1 MDAIKWLCTFL
12 KGHWGKI
19 ILSAIFTVLHVVAIF
34 VTPYISGYLIDSIV
48 SGEMFSGD
56 TKRILTIA
64 VTFLIGGSLIRQLTW
79 YIRQLVMEW
88 VAQTTVMNIRGT
100 LFERLQKLDFG
111 FFSNNR
117 TGDLM
122 ARMTG
127 DMDAIRMVIANTF
140 PYFLQQLLVFVIGV
154 FTVFFVSP
162 ILGCSLM
169 ILVPGIVFLVFKMAK
184 TNKPIFIGMREAM
197 SRLNSMVEENISGN
211 RVVKA
216 YNKQIEEIKKFDEFN
231 SGYSNAFM
239 TFAHSY
245 AKYYPLIHF
254 LVQLFTVL
262 VILVGG
268 TVVIWGDATVGQLTT
283 VNGILWCITDPILT
297 MPGYI
302 NQTQQF
308 FASSIKIRNLNSAEA
323 LVKDK
328 AAIEIPK
335 FDGKVTFKNVIFS
348 FDDNKNLSADHK
360 NDPVKENVRVLKYI
374 NFTANPG
381 DTVAIIGPT
390 GSGKTALVNLIP
402 RFYDP
407 LMGSVYIDGINVK
420 DIKIS
425 ALRKNIGIAM
435 QDVFLFS
442 DSIKENI
449 AYGTPDATMEDIIR
463 VAKAADAHDFISAM
477 PDGYDTVVGERGV
490 GLSGGQK
497 QRIALARA
505 LLRDA
510 SILILDDTTSAL
522 DMETEHSIQ
531 ETLKKNYKKMTTFVI
546 AHRISSVKNADLI
559 LVMHN
564 GRIIEWGK
572 HDELVAQKGYY
583 ASVCDTQ
590 YGNINDATYE
600 GDTTFDDFT
609 FTKGG
614 LK

>member
-1 MDAIKWLCTFL
+1 MDAIKWLCKFL

-19 ILSAIFTVLHVVAIF
+19 ILSAAMTFLHVVAIF
-34 VTPYISGYLIDSIV
+34 VTPYISGYLVDTIV

-56 TKRILTIA
+56 TKRILTVAIA
-64 VTFLIGGSLIRQLTW
+64 MLIGGSLIRQLTW

-88 VAQTTVMNIRGT
+88 VAQTAVMNIRGT

-111 FFSNNR
+111 FFNTNR

-127 DMDAIRMVIANTF
+127 DMDAIRMVIATTF
-140 PYFLQQLLVFVIGV
+140 PYFLQQFLVFVVGV
-154 FTVFFVSP
+154 CTVFFVSP

-184 TNKPIFIGMREAM
+184 TNKPIFINMREAM
-197 SRLNSMVEENISGN
+197 AKLNSMVEENISGT

-216 YNKQIEEIKKFDEFN
+216 YNKQLEEIKKFDMFN

-268 TVVIWGDATVGQLTT
+268 TVVIWGDATIGQLTT
-283 VNGILWCITDPILT
+283 VNGILWCITDPILS

-323 LVKDK
+323 QIKDK

-335 FDGKVTFKNVIFS
+335 FDGKVAFKNVIFA
-348 FDDNKNLSADHK
+348 FEDN
-360 NDPVKENVRVLKYI
+360 ERVLKYI

-449 AYGTPDATMEDIIR
+449 AYGTPDATMDDIIR

-559 LVMHN
+559 LVMHD

-583 ASVCDTQ
+583 AAVCDTQ
-590 YGNINDATYE
+590 YGNINDAEYT

>member
-1 MDAIKWLCTFL
+1 MDAIKWLCKFL

-19 ILSAIFTVLHVVAIF
+19 ILSAAMTFLHVVAIF
-34 VTPYISGYLIDSIV
+34 VTPYISGYLVDTIV

-56 TKRILTIA
+56 TKRILTVAIA
-64 VTFLIGGSLIRQLTW
+64 MLIGGSLIRQLTW

-88 VAQTTVMNIRGT
+88 VAQTAVMNIRGT

-111 FFSNNR
+111 FFNTNR

-127 DMDAIRMVIANTF
+127 DMDAIRMVIATTF
-140 PYFLQQLLVFVIGV
+140 PYFLQQFLVFVVGV
-154 FTVFFVSP
+154 CTVFFVSP

-184 TNKPIFIGMREAM
+184 TNKPIFINMREAM
-197 SRLNSMVEENISGN
+197 AKLNSMVEENISGT

-216 YNKQIEEIKKFDEFN
+216 YNKQLEEIKKFDTFN

-268 TVVIWGDATVGQLTT
+268 TVVIWGDATIGQLTT
-283 VNGILWCITDPILT
+283 VNGILWCITDPILS

-323 LVKDK
+323 QIKDK

-335 FDGKVTFKNVIFS
+335 FDGKVAFKNVIFA
-348 FDDNKNLSADHK
+348 FEDN
-360 NDPVKENVRVLKYI
+360 ERVLKYI

-449 AYGTPDATMEDIIR
+449 AYGTPDATMDDIIR

-559 LVMHN
+559 LVMHD

-583 ASVCDTQ
+583 AAVCDTQ
-590 YGNINDATYE
+590 YGNINDAEYT

>member
-1 MDAIKWLCTFL
+1 MDAIKWLCKFL

-19 ILSAIFTVLHVVAIF
+19 ILSAAMTFLHVIAIF
-34 VTPYISGYLIDSIV
+34 VTPYISGYLVDTIV

-56 TKRILTIA
+56 TKRILTVAIA
-64 VTFLIGGSLIRQLTW
+64 MLIGGSLVRQLTW

-88 VAQTTVMNIRGT
+88 VAQTAVMNIRGT

-111 FFSNNR
+111 FFNTNR

-127 DMDAIRMVIANTF
+127 DMDAIRMVIATTF
-140 PYFLQQLLVFVIGV
+140 PYFLQQFLVFVVGV
-154 FTVFFVSP
+154 CTVFFVSP

-197 SRLNSMVEENISGN
+197 AKLNSMVEENISGT

-216 YNKQIEEIKKFDEFN
+216 YNKQLEEIKKFDTFN

-268 TVVIWGDATVGQLTT
+268 TVVIWGDATIGQLTT
-283 VNGILWCITDPILT
+283 VNGILWCITDPILH

-308 FASSIKIRNLNSAEA
+308 LASSIKIRNLNSAEA
-323 LVKDK
+323 QIKDK

-335 FDGKVTFKNVIFS
+335 FDGKVAFKNVIFA
-348 FDDNKNLSADHK
+348 FEDN
-360 NDPVKENVRVLKYI
+360 ERVLKYI

-390 GSGKTALVNLIP
+390 GSGKTALINLIP

-449 AYGTPDATMEDIIR
+449 AYGTPDATMDDIIR
-463 VAKAADAHDFISAM
+463 VAKAADAHEFISAM

-559 LVMHN
+559 LVMHD

-583 ASVCDTQ
+583 AAVCDTQ
-590 YGNINDATYE
+590 YGNINDAEYT

>member
-1 MDAIKWLCTFL
+1 MDAIKWLCKFL

-19 ILSAIFTVLHVVAIF
+19 ILSAAMTFLHVIAIF
-34 VTPYISGYLIDSIV
+34 VTPYISGYLVDTIV

-56 TKRILTIA
+56 TKRILTVAIA
-64 VTFLIGGSLIRQLTW
+64 MLIGGSLVRQLTW

-88 VAQTTVMNIRGT
+88 VAQTAVMNIRGT

-111 FFSNNR
+111 FFNTNR

-127 DMDAIRMVIANTF
+127 DMDAIRMVIATTF
-140 PYFLQQLLVFVIGV
+140 PYFLQQFLVFVVGV
-154 FTVFFVSP
+154 CTVFFVSP

-184 TNKPIFIGMREAM
+184 TNKPIFINMREAM
-197 SRLNSMVEENISGN
+197 AKLNSMVEENISGT

-216 YNKQIEEIKKFDEFN
+216 YNKQLEEIKKFDTFN

-268 TVVIWGDATVGQLTT
+268 TVVIWGDATIGQLTT
-283 VNGILWCITDPILT
+283 VNGILWCITDPILH

-323 LVKDK
+323 QIKDK

-335 FDGKVTFKNVIFS
+335 FDGKVAFKNVIFA
-348 FDDNKNLSADHK
+348 FEDN
-360 NDPVKENVRVLKYI
+360 ERVLKYI

-449 AYGTPDATMEDIIR
+449 AYGTPDATMDDIIR
-463 VAKAADAHDFISAM
+463 VAKAADAHEFISAM

-559 LVMHN
+559 LVMHD

-583 ASVCDTQ
+583 AAVCDTQ
-590 YGNINDATYE
+590 YGNINDAEYT